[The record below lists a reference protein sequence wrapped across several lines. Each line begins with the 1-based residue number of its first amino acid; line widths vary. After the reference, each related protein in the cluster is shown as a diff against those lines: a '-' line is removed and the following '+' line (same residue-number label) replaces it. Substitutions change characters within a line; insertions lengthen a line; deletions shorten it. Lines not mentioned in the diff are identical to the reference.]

1 MQLKFNA
8 IMSSAQPQNQ
18 EKVLHLLQK
27 GQQDLVA
34 IQINKDRERRVRR
47 RVESVWGNRKKE
59 ENKIY

>member
-18 EKVLHLLQK
+18 QKVLHLLQK

>member
-18 EKVLHLLQK
+18 QKVLHLLQK

-47 RVESVWGNRKKE
+47 RVESVWGNRTKE
-59 ENKIY
+59 KNKMY